1 MWVEHRWTFIR
12 RFFGVDFT
20 QKLFIMVWNWIYAQ
34 HDIRGRKYYNLQDA
48 FVHYMFGTEPILW
61 FQTFKKETW
70 VQYWDNSHRGL
81 MNYDAMMALS
91 KVVGIFG
98 PTAAIFGREFE
109 ESLIREP
116 DAVLMPAERIEQS
129 IRTSAG
135 ALTKEMIIPVDEQG
149 GNEQQESHEHDR
161 GQSST
166 RWIART
172 T

>member
-1 MWVEHRWTFIR
+1 M
-12 RFFGVDFT
+12 D
-20 QKLFIMVWNWIYAQ
+20 
-34 HDIRGRKYYNLQDA
+34 
-48 FVHYMFGTEPILW
+48 
-61 FQTFKKETW
+61 
-70 VQYWDNSHRGL
+70 
-81 MNYDAMMALS
+81 YDTMMALS
-91 KVVGIFG
+91 KMVGIFG

-116 DAVLMPAERIEQS
+116 DVVMMPVERIEQS

-135 ALTKEMIIPVDEQG
+135 ASTKEMIIPVDEQG
-149 GNEQQESHEHDR
+149 GNEQESHEHDR